1 VSAKQRVDQ
10 QPGFV
15 LHSYPYRETSLIVE
29 VFSRDH
35 GRVGLVAKGARR
47 PASQLRGVL
56 MAFQPLFIDW
66 SGGGEMKTLIRA
78 EWQGGQP
85 LLGGQALL
93 CAYYANELLMRLMP
107 REDAH
112 PRLYA
117 AYGEA
122 LRALAAGDSQEVVL
136 RRFELALLQELG
148 YGLLLETDADDA
160 PVRGDTRYAYI
171 IERGPIS
178 LEGFDAAGD
187 ELATVTGKTL
197 LDMAAGDFRDPETL
211 AQSKALMRR
220 LIQHYLGGQQLQSR
234 RVFTELFAFPG
245 DLS

>member
-1 VSAKQRVDQ
+1 VSARQRVDQ

-29 VFSRDH
+29 VFSRDF
-35 GRVGLVAKGARR
+35 GRIGLVAKGARR
-47 PASQLRGVL
+47 PMSQLRGVL
-56 MAFQPLFIDW
+56 MAFQPLLIDW
-66 SGGGEMKTLIRA
+66 SGGGEMKTLVRA
-78 EWQGGQP
+78 EWLGGQP

-107 REDAH
+107 REDSH
-112 PRLYA
+112 PELHR

-122 LRALAAGDSQEVVL
+122 LRALAANESQEVVL

-148 YGLLLETDADDA
+148 YGLCLDADADGV
-160 PVRGDTRYAYI
+160 PVRPDGHYAYI
-171 IERGPIS
+171 IERGAVS
-178 LEGFDAAGD
+178 LD
-187 ELATVTGKTL
+187 EYGIDDPSVVSGKTL
-197 LDMAAGDFRDPETL
+197 LDMACGDFRDPEAL

-220 LIQHYLGGQQLQSR
+220 LIQHYLGGQVLQSR

-245 DLS
+245 DPS

>member
-1 VSAKQRVDQ
+1 MSARQRIDQ

-35 GRVGLVAKGARR
+35 GRIGLVAKGARR
-47 PASQLRGVL
+47 PMSQLRGVL
-56 MAFQPLFIDW
+56 MAFQPLLIDW
-66 SGGGEMKTLIRA
+66 SGGGEMKTLVRA

-93 CAYYANELLMRLMP
+93 CAYYLNELLMRLLP
-107 REDAH
+107 REDPH
-112 PRLYA
+112 PVLFR
-117 AYGEA
+117 AYGDA
-122 LRALAAGDSQEVVL
+122 LRALAAGDGQEVLL

-148 YGLLLETDADDA
+148 YGLQLDSDADGA
-160 PVRGDTRYAYI
+160 PVRPELRYAYI
-171 IERGPIS
+171 IERGAVPLDEYGIDDPS
-178 LEGFDAAGD
+178 VVAGR
-187 ELATVTGKTL
+187 VL
-197 LDMAAGDFRDPETL
+197 LDMARGDFREPETL
-211 AQSKALMRR
+211 AGAKALMRR
-220 LIQHYLGGQQLQSR
+220 LIQHYLGGQVLQSR

>member
-1 VSAKQRVDQ
+1 MSARQRIDQ

-35 GRVGLVAKGARR
+35 GRIGLVAKGARR
-47 PASQLRGVL
+47 PMSQLRGVL
-56 MAFQPLFIDW
+56 MAFQPLLIDW
-66 SGGGEMKTLIRA
+66 SGGGEMKTLVRA

-93 CAYYANELLMRLMP
+93 CAYYLNELLMRLLP
-107 REDAH
+107 REDPH
-112 PRLYA
+112 PVLFR
-117 AYGEA
+117 AYGDA
-122 LRALAAGDSQEVVL
+122 LRALAAGDGQEVIL

-148 YGLLLETDADDA
+148 YGLQLDSDADGA
-160 PVRGDTRYAYI
+160 PVRPELRYAYI
-171 IERGPIS
+171 IERGAVP
-178 LEGFDAAGD
+178 LDEYGFDDPSVVA
-187 ELATVTGKTL
+187 GKTL
-197 LDMAAGDFRDPETL
+197 LDMAAGDFRDTESL
-211 AQSKALMRR
+211 AGSKALMRR

-245 DLS
+245 EPS

>member
-1 VSAKQRVDQ
+1 MSARQRIDQ

-35 GRVGLVAKGARR
+35 GRIGLVAKGARR
-47 PASQLRGVL
+47 PMSQLRGVL
-56 MAFQPLFIDW
+56 MAFQPLLIDW
-66 SGGGEMKTLIRA
+66 SGGGEMKTLVRA

-93 CAYYANELLMRLMP
+93 CAYYLNELLMRLLP
-107 REDAH
+107 REDPH
-112 PRLYA
+112 PVLVR
-117 AYGEA
+117 AYGDA
-122 LRALAAGDSQEVVL
+122 LRALAAGEGQEVIL

-148 YGLLLETDADDA
+148 YGLQLDSDADGA
-160 PVRGDTRYAYI
+160 PVRPELRYAYI
-171 IERGPIS
+171 IERGAVPLDEYGIDDPS
-178 LEGFDAAGD
+178 VVAGR
-187 ELATVTGKTL
+187 VL
-197 LDMAAGDFRDPETL
+197 LDMARGDFREPETL
-211 AQSKALMRR
+211 AGAKALMRR
-220 LIQHYLGGQQLQSR
+220 LIQHYLGGQVLQSR

>member
-1 VSAKQRVDQ
+1 MSAAKQRVDQ

-56 MAFQPLFIDW
+56 MAFQPLLIDW
-66 SGGGEMKTLIRA
+66 SGGGEMKTLVRA

-85 LLGGQALL
+85 LLAGQALL
-93 CAYYANELLMRLMP
+93 CAYYANELLMRLLP

-112 PRLYA
+112 PRLHR
-117 AYGEA
+117 AYGDS
-122 LRALAAGDSQEVVL
+122 LRALAAGESQEVVL

-148 YGLLLETDADDA
+148 YGLPLDSDADGA
-160 PVRGDTRYAYI
+160 PVRPGTDYAYI
-171 IERGPIS
+171 IERGPIA
-178 LEGFDAAGD
+178 LD
-187 ELATVTGKTL
+187 EHAIDDPAVVAGKTL
-197 LDMAAGDFRDPETL
+197 LDMAAGDFRDPDTL

>member
-1 VSAKQRVDQ
+1 MSARQRIDQ

-35 GRVGLVAKGARR
+35 GRIGLVAKGARR
-47 PASQLRGVL
+47 PMSQLRGVL
-56 MAFQPLFIDW
+56 MAFQPLLIDW
-66 SGGGEMKTLIRA
+66 SGGGEMKTLVRA

-93 CAYYANELLMRLMP
+93 CAYYLNELLMRLLP
-107 REDAH
+107 REDPH
-112 PRLYA
+112 PVLFR
-117 AYGEA
+117 AYGDA
-122 LRALAAGDSQEVVL
+122 LRALAAGDGQEVIL

-148 YGLLLETDADDA
+148 YGLQLDSDADGA
-160 PVRGDTRYAYI
+160 PVRPELRYAYI
-171 IERGPIS
+171 IERGAVPLDEYGIDDPS
-178 LEGFDAAGD
+178 VVAGR
-187 ELATVTGKTL
+187 VL
-197 LDMAAGDFRDPETL
+197 LDMARGDFREPETL
-211 AQSKALMRR
+211 AGAKALMRR
-220 LIQHYLGGQQLQSR
+220 LIQHYLGGQVLQSR

>member
-1 VSAKQRVDQ
+1 MSARQRIDQ

-35 GRVGLVAKGARR
+35 GRIGLVAKGARR
-47 PASQLRGVL
+47 PMSQLRGVL
-56 MAFQPLFIDW
+56 MAFQPLLIDW
-66 SGGGEMKTLIRA
+66 SGGGEMKTLVRA

-93 CAYYANELLMRLMP
+93 CAYYLNELLMRLLP
-107 REDAH
+107 REDPH
-112 PRLYA
+112 PVLYR
-117 AYGEA
+117 AYGDA
-122 LRALAAGDSQEVVL
+122 LRALAAGEGQEVIL

-148 YGLLLETDADDA
+148 YGLQLDSDADGA
-160 PVRGDTRYAYI
+160 PVRPELRYAYI
-171 IERGPIS
+171 IERGAVPLDEYGIDDPS
-178 LEGFDAAGD
+178 VVAGR
-187 ELATVTGKTL
+187 VL
-197 LDMAAGDFRDPETL
+197 LDMARGDFREPETL
-211 AQSKALMRR
+211 AGAKALMRR
-220 LIQHYLGGQQLQSR
+220 LIQHYLGGQVLQSR

>member
-1 VSAKQRVDQ
+1 MTARQRIDQ

-47 PASQLRGVL
+47 PMSQLRGVL
-56 MAFQPLFIDW
+56 MAFQPLLIDW
-66 SGGGEMKTLIRA
+66 SGGGEMKTLVRA
-78 EWQGGQP
+78 EWMGGQP

-112 PRLYA
+112 PRLHQ

-122 LRALAAGDSQEVVL
+122 LRALAASEPQEVVL

-148 YGLLLETDADDA
+148 YGMPLDVDANGE
-160 PVRGDTRYAYI
+160 PVRVDTGYAYI
-171 IERGPIS
+171 IERGPVPV
-178 LEGFDAAGD
+178 D
-187 ELATVTGKTL
+187 EYGSDDPSVVAGKTL
-197 LDMAAGDFRDPETL
+197 LDMAAGDFRDTESL
-211 AQSKALMRR
+211 AGSKALMRR

-245 DLS
+245 EPS

>member
-1 VSAKQRVDQ
+1 MSARQRIDQ

-35 GRVGLVAKGARR
+35 GRIGLVAKGARR
-47 PASQLRGVL
+47 PMSQLRGVL
-56 MAFQPLFIDW
+56 MAFQPLLIDW
-66 SGGGEMKTLIRA
+66 SGGGEMKTLVRA

-93 CAYYANELLMRLMP
+93 CAYYLNELLMRLLP
-107 REDAH
+107 REDPH
-112 PRLYA
+112 PVLFR
-117 AYGEA
+117 AYGDA
-122 LRALAAGDSQEVVL
+122 LRALAAGEGQEVIL

-148 YGLLLETDADDA
+148 YGLQLDSDADGA
-160 PVRGDTRYAYI
+160 PVRPELRYAYI
-171 IERGPIS
+171 IERGVVPLDEYGIDDPS
-178 LEGFDAAGD
+178 VVAGR
-187 ELATVTGKTL
+187 VL
-197 LDMAAGDFRDPETL
+197 LDMARGDFREPETL
-211 AQSKALMRR
+211 AGAKALMRR
-220 LIQHYLGGQQLQSR
+220 LIQHYLGGQVLQSR